1 MLPDSLVQ
9 FFAQQ
14 QDLLWVG
21 VVIVDL
27 GMTLLLYRLFGKMG
41 LYSVVVLNIM
51 LCNLM
56 GPKITVVFGFNTTMG
71 AIIYSGIY
79 FATDLLGERYGRRE
93 ASRAVMIGFAASI
106 CVVVLSQLSLLF
118 QPTAAPANAAALAGR
133 AHEAQGF
140 LFSMTPRFVLG
151 SLLAYYISQTHDV
164 WMFHWL
170 KRKTR
175 GRHLWLRNNAS
186 TIVSQALDTVIY
198 ALVVW
203 WGVVDLATA
212 IQLGLAKYL
221 FKVII
226 ALLDT
231 PFIYIAR
238 EWNTHALDW
247 FDGPGREQTGEGTA

>member
-1 MLPDSLVQ
+1 MLPAELAD
-9 FFAQQ
+9 FFAAH
-14 QDLLWVG
+14 QDFLWVC
-21 VVIVDL
+21 VVLVDL
-27 GMTLLLYRLFGKMG
+27 GMTLVLYRLFGKMG
-41 LYSVVVLNIM
+41 LYSVIVLNIM

-56 GPKITVVFGFNTTMG
+56 GPKITTVFGFNTTMG

-93 ASRAVMIGFAASI
+93 AGRAVMIGFAASV

-118 QPTAAPANAAALAGR
+118 QPTTAPANAAALAGQ

-140 LFSMTPRFVLG
+140 LFSMTPRFVFG

-175 GRHLWLRNNAS
+175 GRHLWLRNNLS
-186 TIVSQALDTVIY
+186 TLVSQALDTVVY
-198 ALVVW
+198 AFVVW

-212 IQLGLAKYL
+212 LQLGLAKYF
-221 FKVII
+221 FKVCI

-231 PFIYIAR
+231 PFIYLAR
-238 EWNTHALDW
+238 NWNTHALDW
-247 FDGPGREQTGEGTA
+247 FDTPAVARAEEGRA